1 MSEGMGEVKKYVAD
15 LERMGAGVDD
25 KDVSFN
31 GEIVETEK
39 KDLTEKEISEIARE
53 FLEDPVIVKRVE
65 ELVRNFIGNRKE
77 EKGEIN

>member
-1 MSEGMGEVKKYVAD
+1 MGEVKKYVAD